1 VVESQPSKLLVAGPI
16 PVSRSIPKN
25 LSTFAPPQTLPG
37 ALGSTPKRGRSKA
50 GSVFEDLGFS
60 PAEAAHL
67 HLRSALMSRLID
79 EIEARG
85 LTQAEAARQ
94 MGITQPRVSDLI
106 RGKLHLFSI
115 DTLVTLLASMGL
127 RVDFKVRKVA

>member
-1 VVESQPSKLLVAGPI
+1 
-16 PVSRSIPKN
+16 
-25 LSTFAPPQTLPG
+25 
-37 ALGSTPKRGRSKA
+37 
-50 GSVFEDLGFS
+50 
-60 PAEAAHL
+60 
-67 HLRSALMSRLID
+67 MSRLID